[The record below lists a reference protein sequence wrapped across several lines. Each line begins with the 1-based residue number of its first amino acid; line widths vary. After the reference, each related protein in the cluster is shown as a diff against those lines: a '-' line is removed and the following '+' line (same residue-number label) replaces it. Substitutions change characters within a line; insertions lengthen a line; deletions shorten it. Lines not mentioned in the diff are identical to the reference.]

1 MINLFLN
8 SIQAKRG
15 GGRIIEEI
23 PNGPIVVYKDIQD
36 KINKFST
43 NTII

>member
-8 SIQAKRG
+8 SIQAKQG

-23 PNGPIVVYKDIQD
+23 PDAPIVVYKDIQD

-43 NTII
+43 NTLI